1 MQSCAYVIV
10 LKSLFANKRK
20 LSFFLHLLT
29 LSKLSFGNQRFLKK
43 EKEKKMATA
52 QCDVFL
58 TTECQICP
66 STDFHNEFKTF
77 FFFFGKKEDGRT
89 NIYIRM

>member
-1 MQSCAYVIV
+1 M
-10 LKSLFANKRK
+10 
-20 LSFFLHLLT
+20 SFFLHLLT

-66 STDFHNEFKTF
+66 STDFHNELKTF
-77 FFFFGKKEDGRT
+77 FIFLWEKGGWEDQY
-89 NIYIRM
+89 IYTYVEGQERVCFYSVK